1 MRNDKK
7 SWPPDPILEYLEA
20 HYPGRIITAE
30 DYVSMNGIPVSEYG
44 AERIAECPRKFR
56 RKIQKMARQ
65 ASKNLKRE

>member
-1 MRNDKK
+1 MTNTLQKFA
-7 SWPPDPILEYLEA
+7 DPVLEYIKKY
-20 HYPGRIITAE
+20 YPDRNITAE

>member
-1 MRNDKK
+1 MQTSARTKFT
-7 SWPPDPILEYLEA
+7 DPTLEYIKKN
-20 HYPGRIITAE
+20 YPDRKITAE

-56 RKIQKMARQ
+56 RKIEKMARQ